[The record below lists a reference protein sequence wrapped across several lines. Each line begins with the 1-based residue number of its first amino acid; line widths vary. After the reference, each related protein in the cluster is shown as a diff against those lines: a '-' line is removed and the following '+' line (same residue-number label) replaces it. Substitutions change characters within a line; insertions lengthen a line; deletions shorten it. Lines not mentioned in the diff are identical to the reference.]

1 MTARSPMAEGGQLSM
16 TIACYTLRRQNVID
30 RGNRKS
36 VDLKRIMVSYSVSR
50 ACAQIVIIELLLFII
65 YYYFM
70 IDVLLCLQWILVALE
85 SLLKGLAATQT
96 TTKAT
101 KDPWETTS
109 STIVTLRFRT
119 GAER

>member
-1 MTARSPMAEGGQLSM
+1 MTV
-16 TIACYTLRRQNVID
+16 Y
-30 RGNRKS
+30 
-36 VDLKRIMVSYSVSR
+36 VST
-50 ACAQIVIIELLLFII
+50 ACAQIVIRIIVI

-70 IDVLLCLQWILVALE
+70 TDVSLCLQWILVALE
-85 SLLKGLAATQT
+85 SLLKRLDATQIT
-96 TTKAT
+96 TEAT

>member
-1 MTARSPMAEGGQLSM
+1 ML
-16 TIACYTLRRQNVID
+16 
-30 RGNRKS
+30 KS
-36 VDLKRIMVSYSVSR
+36 SL
-50 ACAQIVIIELLLFII
+50 ELLLFII

-70 IDVLLCLQWILVALE
+70 IDVSLCLQWILVALE
-85 SLLKGLAATQT
+85 SFLKGSAATQI